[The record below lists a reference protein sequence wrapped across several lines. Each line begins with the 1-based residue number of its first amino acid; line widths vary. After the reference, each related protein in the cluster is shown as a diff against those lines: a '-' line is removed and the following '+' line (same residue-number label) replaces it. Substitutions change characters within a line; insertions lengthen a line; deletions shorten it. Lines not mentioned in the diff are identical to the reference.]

1 MSSTH
6 KDELINNFIDIAQ
19 CSREI
24 AAQYLEAAE
33 WNEQAALDFFLD
45 SGDTQRRDSF
55 PSTEF
60 TSSIPKTNQNIPDKT
75 VSSGT
80 DDNDLDDDLLQSAL
94 EDSLRIKPP
103 EKSPVIVPK
112 RINSH
117 KSIISS
123 NINTFNND
131 DNFSDDEGQAF
142 YAGGSE
148 HSGQQII
155 GPPKSKDNNKKVTNV
170 FEAARKQG
178 ATEVHDDDYTSSSH
192 KKTEKPFAG
201 VGYSLGDDHTPS
213 RTQEQSSSAA
223 TSNQVED
230 MPIRF
235 YSNGFTVG
243 DGELRK
249 IEDNQEFMDYIKRG
263 EVPPEL
269 RNLNK
274 GGRQVQVRL
283 KDHRDEE
290 YKHVA
295 PKFKP
300 FGGSGNTV
308 GISNA
313 EQTPFKS
320 SMVSSG
326 NTTLDSSDEKS
337 LEILAEKR
345 LKSSSSSTTI
355 RLRLPDMSKPICI
368 KIDLNRTLDD
378 IRKFLTENV
387 QSLRSNAFE
396 FMEPPSTKIKREDE
410 KRKISDTKLSNSA
423 LVVRRIT

>member
-1 MSSTH
+1 
-6 KDELINNFIDIAQ
+6 
-19 CSREI
+19 
-24 AAQYLEAAE
+24 
-33 WNEQAALDFFLD
+33 
-45 SGDTQRRDSF
+45 
-55 PSTEF
+55 
-60 TSSIPKTNQNIPDKT
+60 
-75 VSSGT
+75 
-80 DDNDLDDDLLQSAL
+80 
-94 EDSLRIKPP
+94 
-103 EKSPVIVPK
+103 
-112 RINSH
+112 
-117 KSIISS
+117 
-123 NINTFNND
+123 
-131 DNFSDDEGQAF
+131 
-142 YAGGSE
+142 
-148 HSGQQII
+148 
-155 GPPKSKDNNKKVTNV
+155 
-170 FEAARKQG
+170 
-178 ATEVHDDDYTSSSH
+178 
-192 KKTEKPFAG
+192 
-201 VGYSLGDDHTPS
+201 
-213 RTQEQSSSAA
+213 
-223 TSNQVED
+223 
-230 MPIRF
+230 
-235 YSNGFTVG
+235 
-243 DGELRK
+243 
-249 IEDNQEFMDYIKRG
+249 
-263 EVPPEL
+263 
-269 RNLNK
+269 
-274 GGRQVQVRL
+274 VRL

-410 KRKISDTKLSNSA
+410 RRKISDTKLSNSA